1 MEILEV
7 HKIEYYLITTDEEG
21 WNTYRRN
28 IHGILI
34 AGKFLSEKAGNIF
47 IILMNLKNYS
57 NIKLKTQL
65 IYVHRFTKSDEDYGI
80 I

>member
-28 IHGILI
+28 IHGGPDSWEISIGESWEYFYNSNEL
-34 AGKFLSEKAGNIF
+34 EKLF
-47 IILMNLKNYS
+47 QYW
-57 NIKLKTQL
+57 LKTQL